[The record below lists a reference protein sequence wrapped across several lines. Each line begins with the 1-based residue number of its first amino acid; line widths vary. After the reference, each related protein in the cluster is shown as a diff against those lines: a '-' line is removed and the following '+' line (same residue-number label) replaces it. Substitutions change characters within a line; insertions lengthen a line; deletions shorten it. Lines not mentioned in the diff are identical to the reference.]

1 MLLIH
6 AINSAVRSGRPR
18 PQDRRVMLAI
28 KCAISDGGR

>member
-6 AINSAVRSGRPR
+6 AHHFSCEEWTPR

-28 KCAISDGGR
+28 ECAISDGGR